1 MRQQKKHFRRSL
13 KAKVISPLGTLLVEH
28 TVTTVLAAD
37 RISLLH
43 GNTGRALA
51 AQVDNGG
58 RVDGHSAVSGI
69 VAEGILVSGDGGGN
83 LVGFARHF
91 GWFVGL
97 RR

>member
-1 MRQQKKHFRRSL
+1 MIL
-13 KAKVISPLGTLLVEH
+13 PLGTLLVEH
-28 TVTTVLAAD
+28 TVTTVLAAN
-37 RISLLH
+37 RISLLD
-43 GNTGRALA
+43 GDTGRALA

-58 RVDGHSAVSGI
+58 RVDGHGAVSGI
-69 VAEGILVSGDGGGN
+69 IAESVLVSGDGGGD